1 MLQICDVSPLRKHP
15 KTSPIGILLCFS
27 YDSIYFAEV
36 FGKSTGLENIRIS
49 QMHSW
54 IAACVPVSRLFLPET
69 GGNVQ
74 KYDLFLGD
82 VLLREIF
89 VKSLMRRKSTL
100 GEKVKNHV
108 KYWSDENGTGLGDHT
123 DLSPTSSMLHW
134 AVEIFH
140 FLKHL
145 NEVCLIGKFSA
156 FSKWPKFPHFKLF
169 SKNHLPVKIYVR
181 VSFITPNILFSQKYV
196 INGNIFS
203 STEVHFKGAVPP

>member
-1 MLQICDVSPLRKHP
+1 M
-15 KTSPIGILLCFS
+15 
-27 YDSIYFAEV
+27 

-54 IAACVPVSRLFLPET
+54 MRCAFQYRDYFLPET
-69 GGNVQ
+69 GENVQ

-108 KYWSDENGTGLGDHT
+108 KYWSDENGTGFGDRT

-140 FLKHL
+140 FLKNL

-156 FSKWPKFPHFKLF
+156 FSRWPKFPHFKLI